1 MSDFAIAGAYVAI
14 LGVAGVLAFVVTL
27 WLTNWRRIYSAIA
40 ASLVTVSAVWCVCV
54 FPWSTP
60 VAEVYVREP
69 RETLTGESPWFS
81 IEGTVSPPDATVRL
95 LVQPSAA
102 DPDMMPSWWVQ
113 PPPRIVGGAW
123 KAEIC
128 LGTAQRGADEYFQI
142 VAVASP
148 RPRLIDLLH
157 HQRLDEGQRLNHI
170 PALPRSEIVTIWR
183 SR

>member
-1 MSDFAIAGAYVAI
+1 MSDFAVADAYVAI

-27 WLTNWRRIYSAIA
+27 WLTNWRRIYAAIA
-40 ASLVTVSAVWCVCV
+40 ASLVTVIVVWCVCV
-54 FPWSTP
+54 FHWNTP
-60 VAEVYVREP
+60 VAEVHIQEP
-69 RETLTGESPWFS
+69 RETLTGESPWLS

-102 DPDMMPSWWVQ
+102 DPKRTPIWWVQ

-128 LGTAQRGADEYFQI
+128 LGTAQHGAEEYFQI

-148 RPRLIDLLH
+148 RPKLIDLLH
-157 HQRLDEGQRLNHI
+157 HHQLDEGQRLDHI
-170 PALPRSEIVTIWR
+170 PALPQSEIV
-183 SR
+183 